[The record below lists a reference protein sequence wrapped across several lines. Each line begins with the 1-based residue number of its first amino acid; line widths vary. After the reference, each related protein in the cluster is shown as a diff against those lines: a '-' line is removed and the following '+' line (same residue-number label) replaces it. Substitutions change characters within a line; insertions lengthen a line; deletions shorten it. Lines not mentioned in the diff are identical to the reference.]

1 MKITLD
7 TRPFTAHIYK
17 LKRLRDQ
24 LKAETEKELNR
35 VTDRHLAR
43 VKENTAVG
51 DSPYSP
57 TLRNNWD
64 RSGVHFMA
72 DGVYSEVFNLTEYAA
87 YYEYGHRQTPGRL
100 VFIELA
106 PGQEKYGQAAR
117 EIKKGK
123 HAGKWGIY
131 IRLKKPFV
139 KGSFVMTDSEKKA
152 QPELDA
158 AMRRLEAFIRKGL
171 G

>member
-1 MKITLD
+1 MRITMD
-7 TRPFTAHIYK
+7 TRQFKEHVYK
-17 LKRLRDQ
+17 LKRIRDQ
-24 LKAETEKELNR
+24 LNAETKKELDR
-35 VTDRHLAR
+35 VTDRHFAR
-43 VKENTAVG
+43 VKENTDVG

-57 TLRNNWD
+57 TLRGAWD
-64 RSGVHFMA
+64 RSGVHFMS
-72 DGVYSEVFNLTEYAA
+72 DGVYSEVFNPTDYAPS
-87 YYEYGHRQTPGRL
+87 YEFGHRQTPGRL

-106 PGQEKYGQAAR
+106 PGQQKYGQAAR

-123 HAGKWGIY
+123 HAGKWGIF

-139 KGSFVMTDSEKKA
+139 KGRFVMTDSEKKA